1 MNCVDYAINE
11 VIEGGDISSYVLEL
25 AFANPN
31 QNIVDNWLSEPINYS
46 VEQGLRER
54 VIHGVVL
61 KQCNV
66 QGGITE
72 LLDLTGSS
80 LIDLGQSKL
89 QVQVP
94 DFITGGRKIVS
105 VPEVYQGS
113 IGASSGVLSMAAQNV
128 GCGEGTL
135 NDMLSGMINGMR
147 SNRAIPQTFTNI
159 QMVGNN
165 TFVIN
170 NCPAGIF
177 SMTARVILESD
188 DNLSHINPRAYPY
201 FAQLVELA
209 TKAHIYKHV
218 RNKINEGVVRGGV
231 NVDSIRDEVYGYS
244 DSWKDY
250 KEFFENTWLKFMSY
264 SDVAR
269 KADMIRMSVPRRM

>member
-11 VIEGGDISSYVLEL
+11 VVEGGDISSYVLEL

-31 QNIVDNWLSEPINYS
+31 QNVVDNWLQDPLNYS

-61 KQCNV
+61 KRCNI

-80 LIDLGQSKL
+80 IIDLGQSKL

-105 VPEVYQGS
+105 VAEVYQGS

-135 NDMLSGMINGMR
+135 NDMMAGMVNGMR
-147 SNRAIPQTFTNI
+147 SNRSIPQTFTNI
-159 QMVGNN
+159 QVVGNN
-165 TFVIN
+165 TFIIH

-201 FAQLVELA
+201 FAHLVELA

-231 NVDSIRDEVYGYS
+231 NIDSVRDEVYGYQ
-244 DSWKDY
+244 DAWKDY
-250 KEFFENTWLKFMSY
+250 NEYFENEWLKYMSY
-264 SDVAR
+264 SDVNR
-269 KADMIRMSVPRRM
+269 KAEAIRKSVPRRM

>member
-11 VIEGGDISSYVLEL
+11 VINGGDISEYVLEL
-25 AFANPN
+25 AFSNPN
-31 QNIVDNWLSEPINYS
+31 QNIVDNWSADPVNYS

-61 KQCNV
+61 KRCNV
-66 QGGITE
+66 QGGVTE
-72 LLDLTGSS
+72 YLDLTGSS
-80 LIDLGQSKL
+80 IINIGNSKV

-113 IGASSGVLSMAAQNV
+113 IGASSGVLSLAAQNIA
-128 GCGEGTL
+128 CGEGTL

-165 TFVIN
+165 TFVIS
-170 NCPAGIF
+170 NCPAGVF
-177 SMTARVILESD
+177 SMTARAILESD

-201 FAQLVELA
+201 FSKLVQFA
-209 TKAHIYKHV
+209 TKAFIYKNC

-231 NVDSIRDEVYGYS
+231 NVDSIKDEIYGYQ
-244 DSWKDY
+244 DAWKDY
-250 KEFFENTWLKFMSY
+250 DEYFQEEWLAYMSY
-264 SDVAR
+264 SDTQR
-269 KADMIRMSVPRRM
+269 KAESIRASTPRRM

>member
-11 VIEGGDISSYVLEL
+11 VINGGDISEYVLEL
-25 AFANPN
+25 AFSNPN
-31 QNIVDNWLSEPINYS
+31 QNIVDNWSADPVNYS

-61 KQCNV
+61 KRCNV
-66 QGGITE
+66 QGGVTE
-72 LLDLTGSS
+72 YLDLTGSS
-80 LIDLGQSKL
+80 IINIGNSKV

-113 IGASSGVLSMAAQNV
+113 IGASSGVLSLAAQNIA
-128 GCGEGTL
+128 CGEGTL

-165 TFVIN
+165 TFVIS
-170 NCPAGIF
+170 NCPAGVF
-177 SMTARVILESD
+177 SMTARAILESD

-201 FAQLVELA
+201 FSKLVQFA
-209 TKAHIYKHV
+209 TKAFIYKNC

-231 NVDSIRDEVYGYS
+231 NVDSIKDEIYGYQ
-244 DSWKDY
+244 DAWKDY
-250 KEFFENTWLKFMSY
+250 DEYFQEEWLAYMSY
-264 SDVAR
+264 SDTQR
-269 KADMIRMSVPRRM
+269 KAESIRSSTPRRM